1 LDRSLQY
8 LSFVQLA
15 LSPWAKQGRKC
26 DAQALIK
33 KSVKAPFFP
42 IRISGEFSHKNI
54 MRVFVPNKI
63 SVERKQSNML
73 ACGHRLPIMNLAEH

>member
-1 LDRSLQY
+1 LDRSIQY

-42 IRISGEFSHKNI
+42 IRISGEFSRKNV
-54 MRVFVPNKI
+54 MRVFVTNKLVLNENSQI
-63 SVERKQSNML
+63 CSL
-73 ACGHRLPIMNLAEH
+73 AAIATDHEF